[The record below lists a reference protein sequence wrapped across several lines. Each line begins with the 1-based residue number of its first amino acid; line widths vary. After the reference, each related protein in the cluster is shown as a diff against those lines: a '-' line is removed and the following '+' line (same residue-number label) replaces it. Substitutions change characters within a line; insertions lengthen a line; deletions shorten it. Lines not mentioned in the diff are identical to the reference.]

1 MLKIIDLE
9 KSYSNGLFKKRKVL
23 ERISFEIIPNKITGF
38 LGPNGAGKTTTIKII
53 MGLLKADNGK
63 IEFDGKELDDTVR
76 RKIGYLPENPSF
88 YPFLTAREFLYI
100 TGMLNDI
107 KKERVKKE
115 IEKIANELFF
125 SEFLDRKIN
134 TLSKGTLQKVAFAQ
148 AFIGDP
154 ELSILDEPFSGLD
167 PIVMNEIR
175 NQILD
180 LKGKNKTVFL
190 SSHMLHEMER
200 ICDYVVLIN
209 KGRIVLIGNI
219 NELKRKWQIIKA
231 LETDDEFKAIILRDT
246 ELNSFIKRVI
256 EDDMEIWR
264 FTNTDVFQKI
274 LSQTKEPELEEIF
287 LYAVKMADSKLLLK

>member
-23 ERISFEIIPNKITGF
+23 ENISFEIIPNKITGF
-38 LGPNGAGKTTTIKII
+38 LGPNGAGKTTTIKVI

-63 IEFDGKELDDTVR
+63 IEFDGKGLDDSLR
-76 RKIGYLPENPSF
+76 RKLGYLPENPSF

-100 TGMLNDI
+100 IGLLNGI
-107 KKERVKKE
+107 KKELVIKK
-115 IEKIANELFF
+115 IEKIANELFLT
-125 SEFLDRKIN
+125 EFLDKKIN
-134 TLSKGTLQKVAFAQ
+134 TLSKGTLQKVAFVQ

-154 ELSILDEPFSGLD
+154 ELFILDEPFSSLD

-190 SSHMLHEMER
+190 SSHMLLEMER

-209 KGRIVLIGNI
+209 KGRIVLKGNI

-231 LETDDEFKAIILRDT
+231 LETNNELKAHVLKGIGIK
-246 ELNSFIKRVI
+246 SFFERIM
-256 EDDMEIWR
+256 ESDMEIG
-264 FTNTDVFQKI
+264 NLVKI
-274 LSQTKEPELEEIF
+274 DFLHKAVSNTKEPDLEEIF
-287 LYAVKMADSKLLLK
+287 LRAVKIANYR